1 MIKPDSLRAAIVAAI
16 PALARD
22 AERLLM
28 FIDRGSVRGF
38 MTTTRSFE
46 YRYKLNIIITDFAG
60 SPSTVMLAILDWA
73 RINQPEL
80 TVPPNE
86 ALTFEADIL
95 DNKAVDM
102 SLEIMLTEAVAV
114 TVGEDGTSDLRHIE
128 EPALLLNDATGLFEQ
143 APPLSGYSVED

>member
-1 MIKPDSLRAAIVAAI
+1 MIKPDSLRTAIVATI
-16 PALARD
+16 PSLSRD

-38 MTTTRSFE
+38 MTTDRSFE

-60 SPSTVMLAILDWA
+60 SPSIVMLAILDWA

-80 TVPPNE
+80 TVPPND

-102 SLEIMLTEAVAV
+102 SLEIMLTESVKI
-114 TVGEDGTSDLRHIE
+114 TINENGKDDLEHIA
-128 EPALLLNDATGLFEQ
+128 EPALLFNDDTGLFDPT
-143 APPLSGYSVED
+143 PPLTGHSVED